1 VDAHSRRLEQ
11 RADFDLHRNSQLI
24 EGGPKMRTKTN
35 VARKKYTRK
44 VFKRASGFVMGRGK
58 MFRTAVETVERAEAY
73 ATRDRRT
80 KKRNFRSLWIVRIG
94 AAAEQHG
101 LNYSRFIN
109 GLKKAGITLDR
120 KILADMAV
128 RDVEAFKALVTQA
141 KAKLA

>member
-1 VDAHSRRLEQ
+1 
-11 RADFDLHRNSQLI
+11 
-24 EGGPKMRTKTN
+24 MRTKTN

-80 KKRNFRSLWIVRIG
+80 KKRTFRSLWIVRIG
-94 AAAEQHG
+94 AAAEQNG

-109 GLKKAGITLDR
+109 GLKKAGINLDR
-120 KILADMAV
+120 KILADLAV
-128 RDVEAFKALVTQA
+128 RDVAAFKALADQA